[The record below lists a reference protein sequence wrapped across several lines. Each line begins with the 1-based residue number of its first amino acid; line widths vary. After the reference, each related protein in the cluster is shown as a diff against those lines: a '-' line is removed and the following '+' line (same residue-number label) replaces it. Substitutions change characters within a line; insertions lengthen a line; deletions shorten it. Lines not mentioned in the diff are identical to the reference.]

1 MRGRTAD
8 TGTPPYAS
16 QSRGAPRPVAL
27 SLVIVSHGGAARM
40 AARLARRLLCVGK
53 AIPTALEEHL
63 PLGFPGFSS
72 CGGKGATSA
81 ALDRLPLGL
90 SDPAA
95 AARGDLCSARSS
107 ARRPL
112 RRRRGHSAQRQEA
125 DPAVEQAVGRVLV
138 PDLAEEDRLRGEAL
152 DPGLAVR
159 PEEGAENLHHDGGH
173 AGMGRGAAQ
182 DKPPAALP
190 RAMDQRLSHRIGHVP
205 GERRTHIQVEPRDA
219 DWEHW
224 AGALQQR
231 AQRAVGVAAAGQADV
246 GGQDRLDA
254 SLEFRVDEVR
264 HRV

>member
-53 AIPTALEEHL
+53 AHPHS
-63 PLGFPGFSS
+63 PR
-72 CGGKGATSA
+72 GASA
-81 ALDRLPLGL
+81 LGL
-90 SDPAA
+90 P
-95 AARGDLCSARSS
+95 RLLQLRRQGRDLCSARSS
-107 ARRPL
+107 APRPL